1 MVGDKKKKVLVAEDN
16 HVMSEVIRFNL
27 ERAGFDVAVA
37 SNGRQAAD
45 LMETVQFDLLIT
57 DYQMPEMS
65 GEELCRHIRQVG
77 LHIDIPILLCSAKG
91 YELNLSQLTEE
102 LKISK
107 VLFKPFSPSE
117 LVEFVR
123 SMLVDQ
129 RMPA

>member
-1 MVGDKKKKVLVAEDN
+1 
-16 HVMSEVIRFNL
+16 MSEVIRFNL
-27 ERAGFDVAVA
+27 ERAGFDVTVA
-37 SNGRQAAD
+37 SNGRRAAD
-45 LMETVQFDLLIT
+45 LMETDQFDLLIT

-65 GEELCRHIRQVG
+65 GEELCRHIRQVIKN
-77 LHIDIPILLCSAKG
+77 IDIPILLCSAKG

-107 VLFKPFSPSE
+107 VLFTPFSPSE